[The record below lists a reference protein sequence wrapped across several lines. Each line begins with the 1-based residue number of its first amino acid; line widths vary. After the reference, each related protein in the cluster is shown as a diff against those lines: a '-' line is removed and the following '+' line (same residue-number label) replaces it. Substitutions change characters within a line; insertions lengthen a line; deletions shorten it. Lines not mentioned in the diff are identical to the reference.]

1 MLNQELIRPED
12 LVIGSLKSKIE
23 NLEKAIEAFKEY
35 DAERKQYYAGLI
47 DKVAELESYIEEL
60 EAKHGIVHIKE
71 RLRKSKDANKAL
83 QAKIYLSKRFEDM
96 ADITAIVA
104 MNKNVLLDKIKE
116 KEKLI
121 KELRSGR
128 DKMLSKI
135 AYLEKQLKLEIKE
148 KIMEEIKNL
157 LEEKNKGYK
166 ACMGAYEKAH
176 EEFNDKLMKLLP
188 YEGKLIRIDNVYALG
203 ISMYLK
209 VDEVFKHGDKIIIRG
224 YGFKSEFT
232 PYADATYA
240 TWDFMQSFEFRLE
253 DIEREVEKIH
263 IIDEVVF
270 NRSFDLMINNMRYRH
285 MQEML

>member
-1 MLNQELIRPED
+1 MLNQELIEPKD

-23 NLEKAIEAFKEY
+23 RLEKTIEAFKEY
-35 DAERKQYYAGLI
+35 DAERKLYYDELVNKI
-47 DKVAELESYIEEL
+47 AELESYINEL
-60 EAKHGIVHIKE
+60 EAKHGIVHMKE

-148 KIMEEIKNL
+148 EIMNEIK
-157 LEEKNKGYK
+157 
-166 ACMGAYEKAH
+166 
-176 EEFNDKLMKLLP
+176 
-188 YEGKLIRIDNVYALG
+188 
-203 ISMYLK
+203 S
-209 VDEVFKHGDKIIIRG
+209 
-224 YGFKSEFT
+224 
-232 PYADATYA
+232 
-240 TWDFMQSFEFRLE
+240 
-253 DIEREVEKIH
+253 
-263 IIDEVVF
+263 
-270 NRSFDLMINNMRYRH
+270 
-285 MQEML
+285 

>member
-35 DAERKQYYAGLI
+35 DAERKQYHSELVARI
-47 DKVAELESYIEEL
+47 AELESYINEL
-60 EAKHGIVHIKE
+60 EAKHGIVHMKE

-148 KIMEEIKNL
+148 KIIEEIK
-157 LEEKNKGYK
+157 
-166 ACMGAYEKAH
+166 
-176 EEFNDKLMKLLP
+176 
-188 YEGKLIRIDNVYALG
+188 
-203 ISMYLK
+203 S
-209 VDEVFKHGDKIIIRG
+209 
-224 YGFKSEFT
+224 
-232 PYADATYA
+232 
-240 TWDFMQSFEFRLE
+240 
-253 DIEREVEKIH
+253 
-263 IIDEVVF
+263 
-270 NRSFDLMINNMRYRH
+270 
-285 MQEML
+285 

>member
-1 MLNQELIRPED
+1 MLNQELIKPED

-23 NLEKAIEAFKEY
+23 NLEKTIEAFKEY
-35 DAERKQYYAGLI
+35 DAERKQYYTELINKIAG
-47 DKVAELESYIEEL
+47 LESYIDEL
-60 EAKHGIVHIKE
+60 EAKHGIVHMKE

-148 KIMEEIKNL
+148 KIIEEIK
-157 LEEKNKGYK
+157 
-166 ACMGAYEKAH
+166 
-176 EEFNDKLMKLLP
+176 
-188 YEGKLIRIDNVYALG
+188 
-203 ISMYLK
+203 S
-209 VDEVFKHGDKIIIRG
+209 
-224 YGFKSEFT
+224 
-232 PYADATYA
+232 
-240 TWDFMQSFEFRLE
+240 
-253 DIEREVEKIH
+253 
-263 IIDEVVF
+263 
-270 NRSFDLMINNMRYRH
+270 
-285 MQEML
+285 

>member
-1 MLNQELIRPED
+1 MLNQELIRSED

-35 DAERKQYYAGLI
+35 DAERKQYYAEVI
-47 DKVAELESYIEEL
+47 DRVAELESYIEEL
-60 EAKHGIVHIKE
+60 EAKHGIVHMKE

-148 KIMEEIKNL
+148 KIMEEIK
-157 LEEKNKGYK
+157 
-166 ACMGAYEKAH
+166 
-176 EEFNDKLMKLLP
+176 
-188 YEGKLIRIDNVYALG
+188 
-203 ISMYLK
+203 S
-209 VDEVFKHGDKIIIRG
+209 
-224 YGFKSEFT
+224 
-232 PYADATYA
+232 
-240 TWDFMQSFEFRLE
+240 
-253 DIEREVEKIH
+253 
-263 IIDEVVF
+263 
-270 NRSFDLMINNMRYRH
+270 
-285 MQEML
+285 